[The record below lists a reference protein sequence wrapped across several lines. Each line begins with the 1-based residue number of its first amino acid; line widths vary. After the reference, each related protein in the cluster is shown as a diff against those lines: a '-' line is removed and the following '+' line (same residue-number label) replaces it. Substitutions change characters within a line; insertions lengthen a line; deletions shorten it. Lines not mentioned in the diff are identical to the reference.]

1 MWAGSDGLTYS
12 IQQQGNLLA
21 VVGGYPNQAVIIT
34 ATGTI
39 NGQNINLDYLRATDR
54 TGGKARFSLSA
65 NRRTLKGKHRNSVTG
80 EEGLLI
86 LSR

>member
-1 MWAGSDGLTYS
+1 M
-12 IQQQGNLLA
+12 
-21 VVGGYPNQAVIIT
+21 GGIFINYPNQAVLIT

-39 NGQNINLDYLRATDR
+39 NGQNIYLGYLRATDR
-54 TGGKARFSLSA
+54 TGGTARLRLSA
-65 NRRTLKGKHRNSVTG
+65 NRRTLQGQHRNIVTG